1 MVIRK
6 CVPNSLG
13 RATDK
18 MDYSI
23 LTKEPS
29 KLDKLTTLLITEYV
43 TMMVAK
49 LRYG

>member
-6 CVPNSLG
+6 CVPNALG
-13 RATDK
+13 ESDRQNGLLHFDK
-18 MDYSI
+18 GA
-23 LTKEPS
+23 S

-43 TMMVAK
+43 TMMVEK